1 MRDERGLF
9 GLIPHSSFLIPR
21 LGLVAAGLLLPL
33 LALEI
38 AFRLFGPFLPGN
50 YDTGAYLVR
59 HPRYG
64 HYHPP
69 NYDGWIKR
77 DEYVVHVQT
86 NVEGQRGPP
95 VPLEKPPDTV
105 RILALGD
112 SFVEAVQV
120 AEHERFLARLDAL
133 LNTSDTRQRFELI
146 DGGCGGW
153 GTVQEYLYLKD
164 QGPRY
169 QPDLVLLV
177 FFVGNDVAN
186 NSLDLELDGR
196 IDVALKPYFKRTAG
210 GQLELL
216 DPRPP
221 PPTGT
226 ERAALL
232 LRRQSTVYNVVESGV
247 LQKLSLDD
255 LWSAWRD
262 LDALRELNDPSRDVF
277 QVRMDARWRE
287 AWAITDTLMGMAR
300 DEATAQGSRFGLV
313 VVPTRSQTS
322 WEAWRELAG
331 PDEGRR
337 LGLDPTQPNALLV
350 GIAARTSTPVLDLSP
365 FFREAS
371 ATSGQAPL
379 YFARDQHWTAAGH
392 ALAAR
397 AIADFVSRLTQDR
410 DP

>member
-146 DGGCGGW
+146 DGGCG
-153 GTVQEYLYLKD
+153 EI
-164 QGPRY
+164 
-169 QPDLVLLV
+169 
-177 FFVGNDVAN
+177 
-186 NSLDLELDGR
+186 GR
-196 IDVALKPYFKRTAG
+196 AHV
-210 GQLELL
+210 
-216 DPRPP
+216 
-221 PPTGT
+221 
-226 ERAALL
+226 
-232 LRRQSTVYNVVESGV
+232 
-247 LQKLSLDD
+247 
-255 LWSAWRD
+255 
-262 LDALRELNDPSRDVF
+262 
-277 QVRMDARWRE
+277 
-287 AWAITDTLMGMAR
+287 
-300 DEATAQGSRFGLV
+300 
-313 VVPTRSQTS
+313 
-322 WEAWRELAG
+322 
-331 PDEGRR
+331 
-337 LGLDPTQPNALLV
+337 
-350 GIAARTSTPVLDLSP
+350 
-365 FFREAS
+365 
-371 ATSGQAPL
+371 
-379 YFARDQHWTAAGH
+379 
-392 ALAAR
+392 
-397 AIADFVSRLTQDR
+397 
-410 DP
+410 